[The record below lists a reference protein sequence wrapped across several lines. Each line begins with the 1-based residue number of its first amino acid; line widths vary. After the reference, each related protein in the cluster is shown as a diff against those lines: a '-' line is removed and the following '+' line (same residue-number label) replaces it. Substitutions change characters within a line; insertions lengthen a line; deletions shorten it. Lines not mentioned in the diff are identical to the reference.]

1 MKAKGSRVCSGAIV
15 LFVFVCLLLAG
26 AGRLIA
32 SEGDGQHMP
41 DLSQRQAWL
50 CAAPNAAQEPLTDAR
65 QEIRPG
71 GEHRFAFSANREG
84 QRAAA
89 LLQRRDANGN
99 ILPGSESYMK
109 TVYRAFPLGD
119 GFAYREKWRR
129 EPFNNIKSEEK
140 RYG

>member
-15 LFVFVCLLLAG
+15 FFVFVCLLLAG

-32 SEGDGQHMP
+32 SEGDGQRIS
-41 DLSQRQAWL
+41 DLSQR
-50 CAAPNAAQEPLTDAR
+50 PLTDAR

-119 GFAYREKWRR
+119 GFA
-129 EPFNNIKSEEK
+129 
-140 RYG
+140 

>member
-1 MKAKGSRVCSGAIV
+1 MKARGSRVCSGAIV

-32 SEGDGQHMP
+32 SESDGQRML

-84 QRAAA
+84 SA
-89 LLQRRDANGN
+89 QRRFCSGA
-99 ILPGSESYMK
+99 
-109 TVYRAFPLGD
+109 TRTATFC
-119 GFAYREKWRR
+119 REAKA
-129 EPFNNIKSEEK
+129 I
-140 RYG
+140 

>member
-1 MKAKGSRVCSGAIV
+1 MKARGSRVCSGAIV

-50 CAAPNAAQEPLTDAR
+50 CAAPNADAR

-119 GFAYREKWRR
+119 GFA
-129 EPFNNIKSEEK
+129 
-140 RYG
+140 

>member
-32 SEGDGQHMP
+32 SEG
-41 DLSQRQAWL
+41 QRQAWL

-119 GFAYREKWRR
+119 GFA
-129 EPFNNIKSEEK
+129 
-140 RYG
+140 

>member
-15 LFVFVCLLLAG
+15 FFVFVCLLLAG

-32 SEGDGQHMP
+32 SESDGQRMA

-71 GEHRFAFSANREG
+71 GEHRFAFSANRKG

-119 GFAYREKWRR
+119 GFA
-129 EPFNNIKSEEK
+129 
-140 RYG
+140 

>member
-1 MKAKGSRVCSGAIV
+1 MQRGDCAFCIRLPAAGRSGAV
-15 LFVFVCLLLAG
+15 DRL
-26 AGRLIA
+26 GRRWA
-32 SEGDGQHMP
+32 AHVP

-65 QEIRPG
+65 REIRPG

-119 GFAYREKWRR
+119 GFA
-129 EPFNNIKSEEK
+129 
-140 RYG
+140 

>member
-15 LFVFVCLLLAG
+15 FFVFVCLLLAG

-32 SEGDGQHMP
+32 SEGDGQRIP

-50 CAAPNAAQEPLTDAR
+50 CAAPNAA
-65 QEIRPG
+65 G

-119 GFAYREKWRR
+119 GFA
-129 EPFNNIKSEEK
+129 
-140 RYG
+140 

>member
-15 LFVFVCLLLAG
+15 FFVFVCLLLAG

-32 SEGDGQHMP
+32 SEGDGQRMP

-89 LLQRRDANGN
+89 LLQRRDANGKHSAGKRKLYEDRLSG
-99 ILPGSESYMK
+99 ISLGLTGS
-109 TVYRAFPLGD
+109 A
-119 GFAYREKWRR
+119 
-129 EPFNNIKSEEK
+129 
-140 RYG
+140 

>member
-26 AGRLIA
+26 VGRLIA
-32 SEGDGQHMP
+32 SESDGQHMA

-119 GFAYREKWRR
+119 GFA
-129 EPFNNIKSEEK
+129 
-140 RYG
+140 

>member
-1 MKAKGSRVCSGAIV
+1 MKARGSRICSGAIV

-26 AGRLIA
+26 AGRLIS
-32 SEGDGQHMP
+32 SESDGQRMP

-119 GFAYREKWRR
+119 GFA
-129 EPFNNIKSEEK
+129 
-140 RYG
+140 

>member
-15 LFVFVCLLLAG
+15 FFVFVCLLLAG

-32 SEGDGQHMP
+32 SEGDGQRMP

-84 QRAAA
+84 QR
-89 LLQRRDANGN
+89 RDANGN

-119 GFAYREKWRR
+119 GFA
-129 EPFNNIKSEEK
+129 
-140 RYG
+140 

>member
-32 SEGDGQHMP
+32 SEGDGQRMP

-84 QRAAA
+84 AARSSAFAAA
-89 LLQRRDANGN
+89 
-99 ILPGSESYMK
+99 
-109 TVYRAFPLGD
+109 
-119 GFAYREKWRR
+119 RR
-129 EPFNNIKSEEK
+129 ERQHSAGK
-140 RYG
+140 RKLYEDRLSGISLG

>member
-32 SEGDGQHMP
+32 SEGDGQRMP

-50 CAAPNAAQEPLTDAR
+50 CAAPNAAQEPLTDAH

-119 GFAYREKWRR
+119 GFA
-129 EPFNNIKSEEK
+129 
-140 RYG
+140 

>member
-1 MKAKGSRVCSGAIV
+1 MAEGGRYDESKGIPRMQRGDC
-15 LFVFVCLLLAG
+15 VFCICL
-26 AGRLIA
+26 R
-32 SEGDGQHMP
+32 MP

-119 GFAYREKWRR
+119 GFA
-129 EPFNNIKSEEK
+129 
-140 RYG
+140 

>member
-32 SEGDGQHMP
+32 SEGDGQRMP

-65 QEIRPG
+65 
-71 GEHRFAFSANREG
+71 
-84 QRAAA
+84 
-89 LLQRRDANGN
+89 LQRRDANGN

-119 GFAYREKWRR
+119 GFA
-129 EPFNNIKSEEK
+129 
-140 RYG
+140 

>member
-32 SEGDGQHMP
+32 SESDAQHMP

-50 CAAPNAAQEPLTDAR
+50 CAAPNAAQEPLTDTR

-71 GEHRFAFSANREG
+71 GEHRFALSANREG
-84 QRAAA
+84 QHAAA

-99 ILPGSESYMK
+99 ILLGSESYMK

-119 GFAYREKWRR
+119 GFA
-129 EPFNNIKSEEK
+129 
-140 RYG
+140 

>member
-1 MKAKGSRVCSGAIV
+1 MKAQGSRVCSGAIV

-32 SEGDGQHMP
+32 SEGDGQRMP
-41 DLSQRQAWL
+41 DLSQRQSWL

-119 GFAYREKWRR
+119 GFA
-129 EPFNNIKSEEK
+129 
-140 RYG
+140 

>member
-32 SEGDGQHMP
+32 SESDAQHMP

-84 QRAAA
+84 QRVAA
-89 LLQRRDANGN
+89 LLQRCDANGN

-119 GFAYREKWRR
+119 GFA
-129 EPFNNIKSEEK
+129 
-140 RYG
+140 

>member
-1 MKAKGSRVCSGAIV
+1 MKARGSRLYSGAVV

-32 SEGDGQHMP
+32 SENDSQSLP
-41 DLSQRQAWL
+41 DLSQREAWF
-50 CAAPNAAQEPLTDAR
+50 CAAPNVVQEPLTGVQSEAR
-65 QEIRPG
+65 PCGEQRP
-71 GEHRFAFSANREG
+71 ALSAERDG
-84 QRAAA
+84 QSAEA

-119 GFAYREKWRR
+119 GFA
-129 EPFNNIKSEEK
+129 
-140 RYG
+140 

>member
-1 MKAKGSRVCSGAIV
+1 MAEGGQYDESKGIPRMQRGDCAFCICLPAAGRSGAIDR
-15 LFVFVCLLLAG
+15 L
-26 AGRLIA
+26 GR
-32 SEGDGQHMP
+32 
-41 DLSQRQAWL
+41 RW
-50 CAAPNAAQEPLTDAR
+50 AAHARPEPLTDAR

-119 GFAYREKWRR
+119 GFA
-129 EPFNNIKSEEK
+129 
-140 RYG
+140 